1 MTKDLIKDYI
11 ENSEVCMAEY
21 LASKEVPQ
29 GITFEEAFNI
39 YINCMKQVEG
49 DGFFVKRAGEIGEMI
64 AL

>member
-1 MTKDLIKDYI
+1 MIKDLIRDNI

-29 GITFEEAFNI
+29 GLTFEEAFNI

-49 DGFFVKRAGEIGEMI
+49 DRFFVKRAGEIGEMI

>member
-1 MTKDLIKDYI
+1 MIKDLIRDNI
-11 ENSEVCMAEY
+11 GNSEVCMAEY

-29 GITFEEAFNI
+29 GLTFEEAFNI

-49 DGFFVKRAGEIGEMI
+49 DRFFVKRAGEIGEMI